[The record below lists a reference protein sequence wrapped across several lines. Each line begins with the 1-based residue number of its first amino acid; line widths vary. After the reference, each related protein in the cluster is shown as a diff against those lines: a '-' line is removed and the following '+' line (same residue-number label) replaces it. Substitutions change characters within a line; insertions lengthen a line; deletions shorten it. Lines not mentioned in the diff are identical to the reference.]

1 MQFTDNVLNILTA
14 KTYRG
19 IGKAWIVKNIKGNE
33 LIDELVNLLN
43 QSIKE
48 ECTIS
53 VPEFEE
59 RKQIICRQFEKLRG
73 VVDGVTAIGDLSFP
87 LHRGVVKNS
96 EKPIVLFYRGNLSLL
111 EKQNK
116 NVAVIGLL
124 DPDKDTELFERKVVS
139 TLVNHGVT
147 ILSGLALGCDS
158 VAHQEALMSNGKT
171 IAILPSP
178 INSILPK
185 SNEMLAEEI
194 VKKNGLLISEY
205 YEKANSK
212 KQLNSRYVER
222 NRLQAL
228 FSDCV
233 ILSASYAENSL
244 GNDSG
249 SRYAMNYAL
258 SYSIPRAI
266 MYDFVLNANNSKYDL
281 NRQLLKEDNTVI
293 VISKDNMEE
302 SLKKILSV
310 PSELPAKTWVQKNLF
325 E

>member
-1 MQFTDNVLNILTA
+1 MQFTGNVLNILTA

-19 IGKAWIVKNIKGNE
+19 IGRAWIVKNIKGNE
-33 LIDELVNLLN
+33 FTDELVNLLN
-43 QSIKE
+43 QSTKE

-53 VPEFEE
+53 IPEFEE
-59 RKQIICRQFEKLRG
+59 RKRIIHNQFEKLRG

-87 LHRGVVKNS
+87 FHRGVVKNS

-139 TLVNHGVT
+139 TFVDQGVT

-158 VAHQEALMSNGKT
+158 IAHQEALMSDGKT

-194 VKKNGLLISEY
+194 VEKNGLLISEY

-212 KQLNSRYVER
+212 KQLNGRYVER

-233 ILSASYAENSL
+233 VLSASYAENNL

-258 SYSIPRAI
+258 NYSIPRAI
-266 MYDFVLNANNSKYDL
+266 MYDFALNASNSKYDL
-281 NRQLLKEDNTVI
+281 NRQLLKEDNAVI
-293 VISKDNMEE
+293 VINKDNMEE
-302 SLKKILSV
+302 SLKKILSLH
-310 PSELPAKTWVQKNLF
+310 SGLPAKTWVQKDLF
-325 E
+325 G